1 MFSLFSRAA
10 QLGFSH
16 LPPRGVTFLGSRAPA
31 RSVYVSCTRSVPA
44 DEDDAAASQSRE
56 ASTMGA
62 FERLNQKLRR
72 EGLQEMLKK
81 RAVRALPPPPPSGP
95 LPRLTNAG
103 SRHPPAAPH

>member
-31 RSVYVSCTRSVPA
+31 RSVYVNCTRSVPA

-81 RAVRALPPPPPSGP
+81 RAVRA
-95 LPRLTNAG
+95 
-103 SRHPPAAPH
+103 